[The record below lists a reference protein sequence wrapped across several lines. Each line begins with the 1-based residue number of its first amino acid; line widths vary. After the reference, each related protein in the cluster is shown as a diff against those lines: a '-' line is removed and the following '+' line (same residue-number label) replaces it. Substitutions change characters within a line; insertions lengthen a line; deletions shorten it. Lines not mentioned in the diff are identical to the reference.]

1 MIGRRGRAAAA
12 LCLGLL
18 VVAGCRR
25 GADSGR
31 LADGTPVVLIS
42 IDTLRSDRLP
52 AYGYGA
58 VDTPAIDALRRD
70 GILYERAYT
79 PAPLTLPAHVS
90 LLTGLL
96 PPAHG
101 VRDNLG
107 YTVSGARTPMLQQRL
122 AERGYATGAAVSAF
136 VLRGA
141 TGIGEG
147 FGFYDDE
154 LEVAAGRGLQGIQ
167 RAGPA
172 TLERVRPWLR
182 SAAGGPFFLF
192 FHLFEPHSPYQPP
205 EPFAS
210 RYAVAYDGEV
220 AAADAVV
227 GDLIAELRAL
237 GVYDRALIVLLSD
250 HGEGLGEHGE
260 DEHGL
265 FLYRSTL
272 QVPLILK
279 LPGAARAGA
288 SVAHPVQLV
297 DLAPTVLEGLGL
309 AVDEALPGRSLL
321 AAPPEPGA
329 VAIFAETVFPRLHFG
344 WSDLAS
350 VIVGDSQYIG
360 APRPELYDLVADPGQ
375 TTDLVGREPELAAEL
390 AARLGAW
397 ERELAPPGAADAET
411 RRRLAALG
419 YLGSAV
425 IADDAALP
433 DPKDRVGVLR
443 QLREAYRRF
452 ERADWEGAA
461 AAFAEVLAGDPGIE
475 DAWDLRGQALQRSG
489 RPELALAT
497 YLEGLRAT
505 RQSPRLALSAASL
518 LAPAGR
524 LAEAAELAQLATG
537 HDPALARVLLAR
549 IALAQGDLAAA
560 ETAAR
565 AAVAVGDPRPGP
577 ALALADVLLAAGR
590 PEEAEQALAGLAAAQ
605 NPEALLA
612 LGRLAAQRQR
622 WDEAGSLFERAR
634 QADPDNP
641 LVAVNLGLLALAG
654 GRVAEGR
661 TLLERGVEGA
671 PASFEGWNGLGMAR
685 VQSGDLEGGI
695 AAWER
700 ALALRPRADEL
711 LYNLGLAHAQAGRPQ
726 RAAEYLEAYAT
737 RSASP
742 QAARAREMAAELRR
756 RAAAGR

>member
-1 MIGRRGRAAAA
+1 MNARLGQAAA

-18 VVAGCRR
+18 LLAGCR
-25 GADSGR
+25 GAADSER

-52 AYGYGA
+52 VYGYGA
-58 VDTPAIDALRRD
+58 VETPAIDALRRD

-107 YTVSGARTPMLQQRL
+107 YTVNGARTPMLQQRL
-122 AERGYATGAAVSAF
+122 QERGYATGAAVSAF

-141 TGIGEG
+141 TGIAEG

-154 LEVAAGRGLQGIQ
+154 LTVAAGVGMQGIQ
-167 RAGPA
+167 RPGAV

-182 SAAGGPFFLF
+182 SSAGGPFLLFL
-192 FHLFEPHSPYQPP
+192 HLFEPHSPYQPP

-210 RYAVAYDGEV
+210 RYAEAYDGEV

-237 GVYDRALIVLLSD
+237 GAYDRSLIVLLSD

-279 LPGAARAGA
+279 LPGATRAGT
-288 SVAHPVQLV
+288 SVAHPVQLI

-309 AVDEALPGRSLL
+309 VVDERLPGRSLL
-321 AAPPEPGA
+321 APPPRPGT

-344 WSDLAS
+344 WSELAS
-350 VIVGDSQYIG
+350 VIVGDTQYIG
-360 APRPELYDLVADPGQ
+360 APRPELYDLGTDPDQG
-375 TTDLVGREPELAAEL
+375 TDLVGREPARAAEL
-390 AARLGAW
+390 AARLAAW

-419 YLGSAV
+419 YLGSSVVETGAE
-425 IADDAALP
+425 LP

-443 QLREAYRRF
+443 QLREAYRRY
-452 ERADWEGAA
+452 ERAEWESAA
-461 AAFAEVLAGDPGIE
+461 AAFAEVLASDPGIE
-475 DAWDLRGQALQRSG
+475 DAWDLRGQAQQRSG

-497 YLEGLRAT
+497 FLEGLRAT

-518 LAPAGR
+518 LAAAGR
-524 LAEAAELAQLATG
+524 LGEAAELARLATAY
-537 HDPALARVLLAR
+537 DPALAQVLLAR
-549 IALAQGDLAAA
+549 IALAGGDLGAA

-565 AAVAVGDPRPGP
+565 AAVAVGDSRPGP
-577 ALALADVLLAAGR
+577 VLTLADVLLTAGR
-590 PEEAEQALAGLAAAQ
+590 PEEAEQALAGLAAAE

-612 LGRLAAQRQR
+612 LGRLAAQRQH
-622 WDEAGSLFERAR
+622 WDEAGVLFERAR

-641 LVAVNLGLLALAG
+641 AVAVNLGLLALAG

-661 TLLERGVEGA
+661 TLLERGVAGA
-671 PASFEGWNGLGMAR
+671 PGSFEGWNGLGMAR
-685 VQSGDLEGGI
+685 IQAGDLEGGI
-695 AAWER
+695 VAWER

-711 LYNLGLAHAQAGRPQ
+711 LFNLGLAHAQAGRPQ
-726 RAAEYLEAYAT
+726 RAAELLEAYAA
-737 RSASP
+737 RSAGP

>member
-1 MIGRRGRAAAA
+1 MAARRGRAAAA

-18 VVAGCRR
+18 AMAGCRGDD
-25 GADSGR
+25 GAGR

-107 YTVSGARTPMLQQRL
+107 YTVDGGRTPMLQQRL
-122 AERGYATGAAVSAF
+122 AVQGFATGAAVSAF
-136 VLRGA
+136 VLRSA

-147 FGFYDDE
+147 FDFYDDD
-154 LEVAAGRGLQGIQ
+154 LEVAAGRSLQGIQ
-167 RAGPA
+167 RAGSE

-182 SAAGGPFFLF
+182 SVAGGPFFLF
-192 FHLFEPHSPYQPP
+192 LHLFEPHSPYQPP

-227 GDLIAELRAL
+227 GGLIAELRAL
-237 GVYDRALIVLLSD
+237 GAYDRSLIIVLSD

-279 LPGAARAGA
+279 LPGAARAGT
-288 SVAHPVQLV
+288 SVAHPVQLI

-309 AVDEALPGRSLL
+309 SVDGGLPGRSLL
-321 AAPPEPGA
+321 APPPAPGA

-350 VIVGDSQYIG
+350 VIVGDNQYIA
-360 APRPELYDLVADPGQ
+360 APRPELYDLETDPDQ
-375 TTDLVGREPELAAEL
+375 TTDLVQRDPQRAAEL
-390 AARLGAW
+390 AAKLAAW
-397 ERELAPPGAADAET
+397 ERELVAPGTADSET

-419 YLGSAV
+419 YLGSSVVEEGAE
-425 IADDAALP
+425 LP

-443 QLREAYRRF
+443 RLREAYRRF
-452 ERADWEGAA
+452 EAGDWERAA
-461 AAFAEVLAGDPGIE
+461 TAFAEVLVSDPGIE
-475 DAWDLRGQALQRSG
+475 DAWDLLGQAQHRSG

-518 LAPAGR
+518 LAASGR

-537 HDPALARVLLAR
+537 HDPALAQVLLAR
-549 IALAQGDLAAA
+549 IALAQGDLEAAGA
-560 ETAAR
+560 AAR
-565 AAVAVGDPRPGP
+565 AAVAVGDPRPEP
-577 ALALADVLLAAGR
+577 VLALADVLLAAGR
-590 PEEAEQALAGLAAAQ
+590 PQEAEQALAGLAAAQ

-622 WDEAGSLFERAR
+622 WDEAGMLFERAR

-641 LVAVNLGLLALAG
+641 IVAVNLGLLALARG
-654 GRVAEGR
+654 QVAEGR
-661 TLLERGVEGA
+661 TLLERGVAGA
-671 PASFEGWNGLGMAR
+671 PGSFEGWNGLGMAR
-685 VQSGDLEGGI
+685 VQSGDLEGAI

-700 ALALRPRADEL
+700 ALALRPGADEL
-711 LYNLGLAHAQAGRPQ
+711 LFNLGLAHAQAGRPQ
-726 RAAEYLEAYAT
+726 RAAEHLEAYAA